1 MSSEEIKTP
10 SRRGLWTAAIA
21 AVLLGSVVVGYGFMD
36 RAQSKQEVVQWT
48 NTQTTPTVALAQLTP
63 ASPHQIVTLPG
74 NIQPYNRAA
83 LFARVNGYVKTWDH
97 DIGSPVKAGQ
107 VLATID
113 APDLDQQLSQ
123 ANATLA
129 SVKANEHFATLTA
142 NRNNILVQK
151 QIVAQQLA
159 DQTSADATAKKAV
172 VDANEANVR
181 QLEAMQSFKT
191 LSAPF
196 DGVVTARNVE
206 LGQLINSGGS
216 GLPLFEVSDLH
227 RVRIFVQV
235 PQAFSGGLAVGMK
248 ATFEMPQYPG
258 VQFDA
263 TLSHVSKSINAT
275 SHSMQVELQADNTA
289 GKFYGGS
296 YCNVHFQVPTEV
308 NLVTIPSTALVTGN
322 QGTQVATLDAN
333 NKVVLKNVQLGRDLG
348 DAVEVI
354 AGLTPA
360 DRVINNPPETLTA
373 GDTVRVAAATPQAGA
388 QGSAPNPQATA
399 QPSAS
404 NSQPAASSSPQPA
417 PQPSSSKSQ
426 AAVPA
431 PASKTSQQ

>member
-1 MSSEEIKTP
+1 MPTEDIKAP
-10 SRRGLWTAAIA
+10 SRRSLLTAAA
-21 AVLLGSVVVGYGFMD
+21 AAILLASIVVGYGFMG

-48 NTQTTPTVALAQLTP
+48 NTQAIPTVALAQPVP
-63 ASPHQIVTLPG
+63 AGPHQTLTLPG
-74 NIQPYNRAA
+74 NIQPFNRAA
-83 LFARVNGYVKTWDH
+83 IFARVNGYVQSWDH

-159 DQTSADATAKKAV
+159 DQTSADAAAKKAV

-181 QLEAMQSFKT
+181 QLQAMQSFKT
-191 LSAPF
+191 LAAPF

-206 LGQLINSGGS
+206 IGQLINSGGS
-216 GLPLFEVSDLH
+216 GQPLFEVSDLH

-235 PQAFSGGLAVGMK
+235 PQSFSAGLTPGMK

-258 VQFDA
+258 VQFEA
-263 TLSHVSKSINAT
+263 TLSHTSKSINAS
-275 SHSMQVELQADNTA
+275 SHSMQVELQADNAA
-289 GKFYGGS
+289 GKFFGGS
-296 YCNVHFQVPTEV
+296 YCNVHFELPTDA

-322 QGTQVATLDAN
+322 QGMQVATLDGN
-333 NKVVLKNVQLGRDLG
+333 NKVVLKSVQLGRDLG
-348 DAVEVI
+348 DSVEVI
-354 AGLTPA
+354 AGLSPS
-360 DRVINNPPETLTA
+360 DRIINNPPETLAA
-373 GDTVRVAAATPQAGA
+373 GDTVRVAA
-388 QGSAPNPQATA
+388 
-399 QPSAS
+399 
-404 NSQPAASSSPQPA
+404 PA
-417 PQPSSSKSQ
+417 PQAAGPVSSSS
-426 AAVPA
+426 
-431 PASKTSQQ
+431 TSRQ